1 MSPSLPAAALCLT
14 LCTLP
19 ARAQEVAA
27 PDKLWQSLEK
37 AAAFFRPQAGAAAQ
51 SLHLQGEVVAGAGF
65 GEKLKGAKF
74 DLRMEPPR
82 YLKLDL
88 TAAGRHVV
96 LCQADDKV
104 WIHVPDK
111 KMLIMGDPA
120 APRFSGR
127 ADSAQ
132 PVVMSLFPPPFSRA
146 KLMVVPA
153 LVNAVSTTTASG
165 ARQITLTPSPA
176 AAALEMPMKN
186 PKLTATLGSGSPWPE
201 TLDYEDASNRL
212 TLRLAPTELTAA
224 QPAATWQPQ
233 PAAGDHVETVA
244 LVHLQRFFQVT
255 LDSLGSRIATL
266 PPVKGERWLVGT
278 AGAGRLE
285 DHDGTRVLFLSGTPE
300 EMGRQHGTL
309 LKKEIRRVVDR
320 ILYGVGVGS
329 SFEKGRWFFG
339 EVDEAVRRTGPFIDP
354 RHLKEMDAIAEAAG
368 LDAEE
373 VHLANF
379 FPELFH
385 CSGFALMGKATADG
399 KLYHGRILDY
409 LRGAGLEENAV
420 VIVSR
425 PDKGNAWVN
434 ISYAGFTGSVTAMNE
449 KQLCIGE
456 MGGKGEGHWDGK
468 PMAQLV
474 REVMEKCSTVDEAI
488 DFMRRTPRTCE
499 YYYVISDAKSHR
511 AAGIKATPEIFEVV
525 WSGESHPQL
534 LDPVQDT
541 VLMSA
546 GSRYEEL
553 VKRVK
558 NGFGGFDAG
567 KSIQLMSRPV
577 CMTSNIHSVLFAP
590 DSLDFYVANAD
601 SNNVASETR
610 FTAYN
615 LKTLLE
621 SAPASP
627 RPKP

>member
-1 MSPSLPAAALCLT
+1 MSHPLPAAALCLT
-14 LCTLP
+14 LCTVNVH
-19 ARAQEVAA
+19 AQDAA
-27 PDKLWQSLEK
+27 PADHVMRTLEK
-37 AAAFFRPQAGAAAQ
+37 TASFFQPQAGAPVR
-51 SLHLQGEVVAGAGF
+51 SLHLSGEVTAGSGI
-65 GEKLKGAKF
+65 GGSLKGATF

-82 YLKLDL
+82 YLKLDI

-96 LCQADDKV
+96 LCQEDDKV

-111 KMLIMGDPA
+111 KMLILGDPA

-127 ADSAQ
+127 ADSVQ
-132 PVVMSLFPPPFSRA
+132 PVVMSLFPPPVNRA
-146 KLMVVPA
+146 KLMMVPA
-153 LVNAVSTTTASG
+153 FLSATTSTTTSG
-165 ARQITLTPSPA
+165 ARTITLTPSPA
-176 AAALEMPMKN
+176 AAAVELPMKN
-186 PKLTATLGSGSPWPE
+186 PKLTATLNVGSPWPE
-201 TLDYEDASNRL
+201 TLDYEDASNRV
-212 TLRLAPTELTAA
+212 TLRLAPLEVTDA
-224 QPAATWQPQ
+224 QPASVWQPK
-233 PAAGDHVETVA
+233 PGPDDRVETVA
-244 LVHLQRFFQVT
+244 LVHLQKFFQVT
-255 LDSLGSRIATL
+255 MASLGSRIATL

-339 EVDEAVRRTGPFIDP
+339 EVEEAVRRTGPFIDP
-354 RHLKEMDAIAEAAG
+354 RHMAEMDAIAAAAG
-368 LDAEE
+368 LDSEE

-409 LRGAGLEENAV
+409 LRGVGLEENAV

-456 MGGKGEGHWDGK
+456 MGGKGEGSWDGK

-499 YYYVISDAKSHR
+499 YYYVVSDAKTHR
-511 AAGIKATPEIFEVV
+511 AAGIKATADLFEVV

-534 LDPVQDT
+534 RDPVEDT

-546 GSRYEEL
+546 GGRYEEL

-558 NGFGGFDAG
+558 TGFGGFDAP
-567 KSIQLMSRPV
+567 KAIQLMSRPV

-590 DSLDFYVANAD
+590 DTLDFYVANAD
-601 SNNVASETR
+601 SDHVASETR

-621 SAPASP
+621 TAPASA